1 MSDLIHTPDGYIGVG
16 KPQALHHAYLA
27 YPPSEDSSEGKKLW
41 VSNLNRIF
49 TVQRVAIGDDGKRLI
64 LELPM
69 LYGNWEMTVSDIHS
83 TNRPMSELENP
94 RRNEHRYLSQKE
106 IAHNLELQR
115 PYKTE
120 SERITWDIFF
130 DQWFE
135 RSSIYEHN
143 KNALRQAVL
152 RKESLLRLPH
162 RKKVEE
168 RDRAIKE
175 RERLI
180 AKGVAEWRRQSGNV
194 SSKIIGVRL
203 TAIDKH
209 RLGELSGT
217 IKLLNEILF
226 S

>member
-1 MSDLIHTPDGYIGVG
+1 MSDLIHTPDGYIAVG
-16 KPQALHHAYLA
+16 KPQALHHAYLF
-27 YPPSEDSSEGKKLW
+27 YPPSEDSAEGKRLY
-41 VSNLNRIF
+41 VSNLNRIL
-49 TVQRVAIGDDGKRLI
+49 TVRRASIGEDGKRLI

-69 LYGNWEMTVSDIHS
+69 LYGNWEMTVSDINV
-83 TNRPMSELENP
+83 TNREMSELENP
-94 RRNEHRYLSQKE
+94 RRNMHRYLSQKE
-106 IAHNLELQR
+106 IAHNLSLQN

-120 SERITWDIFF
+120 RDRITWDVFF
-130 DQWFE
+130 EQYFE
-135 RSSIYEHN
+135 RGDFYRHN
-143 KNALRQAVL
+143 KDALAKAIL

-175 RERLI
+175 RERLV
-180 AKGVAEWRRQSGNV
+180 AKGISEWRRQSGST
-194 SSKIIGVRL
+194 SSRIGVWL
-203 TAIDKH
+203 TPIDKH